1 MDVRKIALL
10 IHATKLFGYYKKVI
24 DYLVDSGLQ
33 ITRLFAEMMD
43 ADLYKENIVEQRLFV
58 DEFVEAASYELSENY
73 DELSMKLK
81 KRFSDNKN
89 QHPEPERLNTL
100 FGARLVY
107 QEKWFAKSLEQ
118 LSDGKKKNKVFKDLM
133 LISNVEWVDL
143 KNLKRS
149 KEIVVNGE
157 AVKYLGIGEN
167 ISVNSMYSMR
177 FSLTTSQYEIISEY
191 NKTCSSMELESYFY
205 ILNAIQP
212 RDNLRY
218 QDISINKV

>member
-33 ITRLFAEMMD
+33 ITRPFAEMMD
-43 ADLYKENIVEQRLFV
+43 VDLYKENIVEQRLFV

-73 DELSMKLK
+73 DELYMKLK
-81 KRFSDNKN
+81 KRFFDNKN

-118 LSDGKKKNKVFKDLM
+118 LVDGKKKNKVFKDLM
-133 LISNVEWVDL
+133 RISNVEWVDL
-143 KNLKRS
+143 KNLKRH
-149 KEIVVNGE
+149 KELVVNGE
-157 AVKYLGIGEN
+157 TVKYLGMEES
-167 ISVNSMYSMR
+167 ISLNSMYIMN
-177 FSLTTSQYEIISEY
+177 FSLTANQYKIISEY
-191 NKTCSSMELESYFY
+191 NKTCSSIDRDSYFH
-205 ILNAIQP
+205 ILNEVKP

-218 QDISINKV
+218 QNISINKV